1 MRRVST
7 RREAHEAQNSKQTLL
22 QKLGAGHLKFSQL
35 PIGNR
40 QLEIFSDVAYDR
52 MVDISPAVVGLGFGM
67 DQDAEEFWSVLFEA
81 DFESCLDVVDT
92 RERHVIADG
101 DVA

>member
-1 MRRVST
+1 
-7 RREAHEAQNSKQTLL
+7 
-22 QKLGAGHLKFSQL
+22 
-35 PIGNR
+35 
-40 QLEIFSDVAYDR
+40 

-81 DFESCLDVVDT
+81 DFEGCLDIVDA